1 MNGIIISK
9 EFIAGLAMK
18 IADVLNGSHC
28 LQDEYDYNH
37 TSGITR
43 KVFFYVCD
51 EETSQAIDKVLDY
64 LYGKSEENPHG
75 RDDTFEVT

>member
-37 TSGITR
+37 TSGVKR
-43 KVFFYVCD
+43 KVFLYVCD
-51 EETSQAIDKVLDY
+51 QETAEAIDKVLDY
-64 LYGKSEENPHG
+64 LYGKAEENPTIG
-75 RDDTFEVT
+75 DSNEQV